1 MSSIPRRKSFG
12 RNRSKAENVSACFHP
27 QSKEQTVHIQIIKQ
41 ARKSG
46 QLNLTNRGMIEVPD
60 VVWNINTLTLEE
72 NKSLSLSMDETDGDR
87 WWDQVDLTKL
97 NLSSNSLISLSPDI
111 KILTALKVL
120 DLHDNQLVSL
130 PDTLGDLIHLVK
142 LNLSHNRLESLPY
155 SVFELKE
162 LQFLSLQHNQLPE
175 LSDDISNLS
184 LLEELDI
191 SYNKLKT
198 IPPAIGFLSRV
209 MVFNLS
215 NNCLTSLPLEIGD
228 MTAIRR
234 LELTN
239 NNLAVLPE
247 TIGNLLHLEQLY
259 VQHNDLAYL
268 PLFSNCNNLK
278 ELHVGHNKITEIPS
292 DVLETLLNVR
302 TLDLR
307 SNKISKIPD
316 EITWLQSL
324 ERFDLTNN
332 NLSGLPYTLGILP
345 HLKSLSIEGNS
356 MRSIR
361 RDIIQRGTVQL
372 LKWLRS
378 RIEDPRV
385 LSAAR
390 NRHSS
395 GEIDNGE
402 CDILQHCD
410 KYTLKSSHSLIYSNK
425 DMKLIPDDAIKLA
438 AEAEVNVVDFSK
450 NHLIS
455 IPDCFELLTE
465 KLIELNLGFNK
476 LTNLPAFLGSCP
488 HLTYLDL
495 RNNQVESLPEEF
507 VSLEMLREINLS
519 YNRFKE
525 IPQVL
530 FRLKKLEILFVSDNQ
545 IQKLDVNG
553 LSQLP
558 VLTVLDLR
566 NNDISYVPPELGNL
580 KQLRSLQLEGNSFR
594 SPRTAILAKGTH
606 SLLEYL
612 RDRIP
617 Q

>member
-1 MSSIPRRKSFG
+1 MDDKS
-12 RNRSKAENVSACFHP
+12 RDE
-27 QSKEQTVHIQIIKQ
+27 QIKE
-41 ARKSG
+41 
-46 QLNLTNRGMIEVPD
+46 
-60 VVWNINTLTLEE
+60 VWQC
-72 NKSLSLSMDETDGDR
+72 DR
-87 WWDQVDLTKL
+87 
-97 NLSSNSLISLSPDI
+97 
-111 KILTALKVL
+111 
-120 DLHDNQLVSL
+120 
-130 PDTLGDLIHLVK
+130 
-142 LNLSHNRLESLPY
+142 
-155 SVFELKE
+155 
-162 LQFLSLQHNQLPE
+162 
-175 LSDDISNLS
+175 DISGKS
-184 LLEELDI
+184 YLL
-191 SYNKLKT
+191 
-198 IPPAIGFLSRV
+198 
-209 MVFNLS
+209 
-215 NNCLTSLPLEIGD
+215 
-228 MTAIRR
+228 
-234 LELTN
+234 
-239 NNLAVLPE
+239 
-247 TIGNLLHLEQLY
+247 Q
-259 VQHNDLAYL
+259 
-268 PLFSNCNNLK
+268 

-292 DVLETLLNVR
+292 DLLETLLNVR

-307 SNKISKIPD
+307 NNKISKIPD

-332 NLSGLPYTLGILP
+332 NLSGLPYTLGTLP

-410 KYTLKSSHSLIYSNK
+410 KYTLKSSHSLIYS
-425 DMKLIPDDAIKLA
+425 
-438 AEAEVNVVDFSK
+438 
-450 NHLIS
+450 
-455 IPDCFELLTE
+455 FELLTE

-495 RNNQVESLPEEF
+495 RNNQIESVPEEF

-525 IPQVL
+525 IPQVF

-580 KQLRSLQLEGNSFR
+580 RQLRYFFC
-594 SPRTAILAKGTH
+594 
-606 SLLEYL
+606 
-612 RDRIP
+612 
-617 Q
+617 